1 MTTQE
6 IIEVIKGLSVLEL
19 NELVKACEEEFGV
32 SAAAGVVVAAAGDG
46 AGAGEEKTEF
56 DVELTEVGPNKVKVI
71 KVVREVTGLGLKEAK
86 EAVDNAPK
94 VLKEAASKE
103 EAEEL
108 LSMYNPNVKYIYQGT
123 ENDFVALKE
132 KGLEGYVFLMD
143 ADTDLGM
150 FVNKDD
156 AKIYYFHPSGYLEL
170 AE

>member
-1 MTTQE
+1 MKKAIITLSLICAGLLATSNIGDLVFAQDTTKN
-6 IIEVIKGLSVLEL
+6 INKTNNVEVQVINKL
-19 NELVKACEEEFGV
+19 N
-32 SAAAGVVVAAAGDG
+32 
-46 AGAGEEKTEF
+46 
-56 DVELTEVGPNKVKVI
+56 
-71 KVVREVTGLGLKEAK
+71 
-86 EAVDNAPK
+86 
-94 VLKEAASKE
+94 KE

-156 AKIYYFHPSGYLEL
+156 AKIYYFHPSGYLFIFGQWMYL
-170 AE
+170 

>member
-1 MTTQE
+1 MKKA
-6 IIEVIKGLSVLEL
+6 IITLSLICAGLLVNSNIGYIVFAQDLQKDINKGNNVEVQVINKL
-19 NELVKACEEEFGV
+19 N
-32 SAAAGVVVAAAGDG
+32 
-46 AGAGEEKTEF
+46 
-56 DVELTEVGPNKVKVI
+56 
-71 KVVREVTGLGLKEAK
+71 
-86 EAVDNAPK
+86 
-94 VLKEAASKE
+94 KE

-123 ENDFVALKE
+123 ENDFTTLKE

-143 ADTDLGM
+143 VDGDLGM

>member
-1 MTTQE
+1 MKKAIITLSLICVGLLATSNIGDTVFAHDTTKN
-6 IIEVIKGLSVLEL
+6 INKTNNVEVQVINKL
-19 NELVKACEEEFGV
+19 N
-32 SAAAGVVVAAAGDG
+32 
-46 AGAGEEKTEF
+46 
-56 DVELTEVGPNKVKVI
+56 
-71 KVVREVTGLGLKEAK
+71 
-86 EAVDNAPK
+86 
-94 VLKEAASKE
+94 KE

-123 ENDFVALKE
+123 ENDFAALKE

>member
-1 MTTQE
+1 MFLKNDNPGFLT
-6 IIEVIKGLSVLEL
+6 GHRHEL
-19 NELVKACEEEFGV
+19 HKRVH
-32 SAAAGVVVAAAGDG
+32 
-46 AGAGEEKTEF
+46 
-56 DVELTEVGPNKVKVI
+56 
-71 KVVREVTGLGLKEAK
+71 
-86 EAVDNAPK
+86 PK
-94 VLKEAASKE
+94 SLQE

-123 ENDFVALKE
+123 ENDFAALKE

>member
-1 MTTQE
+1 MKKAIISLSLICAGLLATSNIGDLVFAQDTTKN
-6 IIEVIKGLSVLEL
+6 INKTNNVEVQVINKL
-19 NELVKACEEEFGV
+19 N
-32 SAAAGVVVAAAGDG
+32 
-46 AGAGEEKTEF
+46 
-56 DVELTEVGPNKVKVI
+56 
-71 KVVREVTGLGLKEAK
+71 
-86 EAVDNAPK
+86 
-94 VLKEAASKE
+94 KE